1 MTREGRCLCG
11 ACRFVATPEAL
22 EASVCHCSIC
32 RKWSGGINVAVNGFD
47 VRWNAD
53 APLKSFRSSD
63 RAERVFCGTCGT
75 SLYWHGLNDDPAE
88 QSIALMAFD
97 RPGDF
102 AVTRQIFIDEKPA
115 TYALAGDLV
124 TLSGAE
130 VRTMSASRQEG
141 RA

>member
-1 MTREGRCLCG
+1 MTREGGCLCG
-11 ACRFVATPEAL
+11 ACRFVATPEAG
-22 EASVCHCSIC
+22 ACHCAIC
-32 RKWSGGINVAVNGFD
+32 RKWSGGINIAVNCSD
-47 VRWNAD
+47 VEWNAG
-53 APLKSFRSSD
+53 APLRSYRSSD
-63 RAERVFCGTCGT
+63 RAERVFCGECGPN
-75 SLYWHGLNDDPAE
+75 LHWHGLDDDPAE

-124 TLSGAE
+124 TLTGAE
-130 VRTMSASRQEG
+130 VRATSATRPEG